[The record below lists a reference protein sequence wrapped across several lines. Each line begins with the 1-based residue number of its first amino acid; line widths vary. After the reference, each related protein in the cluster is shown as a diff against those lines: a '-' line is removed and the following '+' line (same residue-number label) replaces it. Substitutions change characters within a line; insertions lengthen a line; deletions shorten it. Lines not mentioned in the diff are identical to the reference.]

1 LLDGIDTDDVI
12 AGGGDDLGED
22 DNLVG

>member
-1 LLDGIDTDDVI
+1 MLDGIDTDDVI